1 MNRRKVLQGLAGSAA
16 LGSPLGAWLTPA
28 AALAA
33 RDEGRDPW
41 LWPFASDSPWNT
53 PIGSGAQYAGDND
66 PITLDVIEGGDEIK
80 AGKFSHP
87 IYLAKEGDPIR
98 SIYDKENLRTF
109 QFPIPADAKPDPKGD
124 GHMYVVSPDRT
135 LSMEMYRTKFDPD
148 GRIVTNRCFQVDLYG
163 SGMQLKDG
171 SKFPGVRAMDASG
184 MGGILRVWEIE
195 AQSIRHALTFLLNW
209 SKLKHVEGRRPGW
222 GGTWPSNR
230 NDYWGHRDYKGN
242 VPIGTLIAIPASI
255 DITRLGLN
263 SHGLALARCLQDY
276 GAYCDDSK
284 NSFGISLSAEGAS
297 EGHPGLQ
304 KMRLDLGKLH
314 PLLRPV
320 LNNTER
326 TPGGGGTPRR
336 PPAPPLM
343 PKESF
348 LKA

>member
-1 MNRRKVLQGLAGSAA
+1 MKRRQVLQGLAGSAVTSVPLARA
-16 LGSPLGAWLTPA
+16 LGRKAP
-28 AALAA
+28 
-33 RDEGRDPW
+33 DEGRDPW

-53 PIGSGAQYAGDND
+53 PIGSGALYAPDD
-66 PITLDVIEGGDEIK
+66 APITLDVIDGGNEIK

-87 IYLAKEGDPIR
+87 IYLAAQGDPVR
-98 SIYDKENLRTF
+98 SIYDKENQRTF
-109 QFPIPADAKPDPKGD
+109 HFPIPAAAKPDPKGD
-124 GHMYVVSPDRT
+124 GHMYVVSPDRAM
-135 LSMEMYRTKFDPD
+135 SMEMYRTKFDENQN
-148 GRIVTNRCFQVDLYG
+148 IVTNRCFQVDLYG

-184 MGGILRVWEIE
+184 MGGILRTWEIE

-209 SKLKHVEGRRPGW
+209 SKLKHVEGRKPGW
-222 GGTWPSNR
+222 GGQWPSNR

-242 VPIGTLIAIPASI
+242 VPIGTLIAIPASV
-255 DITRLGLN
+255 DLEKLGLN

-284 NSFGISLSAEGAS
+284 NSFGISFSAEGAA

-304 KMRLDLGKLH
+304 RMRLDLGRIH
-314 PLLRPV
+314 PYLRPV
-320 LNNTER
+320 TNNEAA

-336 PPAPPLM
+336 PAAPPLM
-343 PKESF
+343 RRESF